1 MFFSSSEFRDLEL
14 VRSVGCTIRE
24 IEFGRL
30 AIVRQEAREEWWSDS
45 EKLYILQ
52 DGLLDEVEPRLAN
65 YHHTHSLI

>member
-30 AIVRQEAREEWWSDS
+30 AIVRQEAREEW
-45 EKLYILQ
+45 
-52 DGLLDEVEPRLAN
+52 
-65 YHHTHSLI
+65 